1 MKSNEI
7 EHASCEKMLTSFSTL
22 SCDKNDRKVRQLTG
36 VCHKYICYMK
46 HCTNCIE
53 CGICLECFVSH
64 FEGCT
69 RLPTVLSQVF
79 PGSTVLVLHK
89 VLGAEGAT

>member
-1 MKSNEI
+1 MLLVK
-7 EHASCEKMLTSFSTL
+7 KMLSSFGTL
-22 SCDKNDRKVRQLTG
+22 ACDKKLRQGCVISMLHETL
-36 VCHKYICYMK
+36 
-46 HCTNCIE
+46 HCSE

-69 RLPTVLSQVF
+69 RLPAVLSQVF
-79 PGSTVLVLHK
+79 PGSTVLVLNK

>member
-7 EHASCEKMLTSFSTL
+7 EHASCEKMLSSFGTL
-22 SCDKNDRKVRQLTG
+22 ACDKNGRILRQLTG
-36 VCHKYICYMK
+36 VCHISML
-46 HCTNCIE
+46 HETLNCSE

-69 RLPTVLSQVF
+69 RLPTVLLQVF
-79 PGSTVLVLHK
+79 LGSTVLVLHK